1 MSKLIL
7 IFVSQSIKNKTM
19 KKTILALQII
29 CLIGM
34 VISEYLLFFKSTNN
48 DQLITSMTLFLVFAS
63 VGTALIVLNDK
74 LTKKLPN

>member
-1 MSKLIL
+1 
-7 IFVSQSIKNKTM
+7 M

-34 VISEYLLFFKSTNN
+34 AISEYLLFFKSTSNE
-48 DQLITSMTLFLVFAS
+48 QITSSTTLFLVFAS

-74 LTKKLPN
+74 LTKKLPI

>member
-1 MSKLIL
+1 
-7 IFVSQSIKNKTM
+7 M

-34 VISEYLLFFKSTNN
+34 VITEYLLFFKSTSNE
-48 DQLITSMTLFLVFAS
+48 QITSSTTLFLVFAS